1 MRTFPVPGLLN
12 PSRGHVDSQV
22 RRARSESRSKQH
34 RRAVRG
40 GPQGPRSE
48 SQAVLSTKSQA
59 ARRIYGP
66 APSGGGPFF
75 ISIRS
80 RAMHFRAPSIDPG
93 VMAFIWA
100 LLLSAY

>member
-48 SQAVLSTKSQA
+48 SQPELWTESQA

-66 APSGGGPFF
+66 VS
-75 ISIRS
+75 SVSVRVES
-80 RAMHFRAPSIDPG
+80 RPVHLPNPPSIDPG
-93 VMAFIWA
+93 IMAFVWA
-100 LLLSAY
+100 LLLALYV